1 MPAPTPEGPSIAQA
15 LVGARAQG
23 VDRLDAQ
30 LLLAHL
36 LHRPRAWLL
45 AHDDCRLSA
54 ADTQALAAL
63 FARRAAGEPLAY
75 LVGVREFHGLTLRVT
90 PDVLVPRPETETLVD
105 WALELLA
112 GPLADTKAPGVVDLG
127 TGSGAIAL
135 AVKQAC
141 SRACV
146 VATDTSRAA
155 LAVARGNG
163 EHFGLPVTW
172 LAGDWW
178 RALPATAS
186 PSVHLALAN
195 PPYIAPDDPHLPAL
209 THEPHAALVAP
220 GDRGDGLAAIERIL
234 AGVADHLTPGGWML
248 FEHGFEQAEPVRARL
263 RAAGFIAVTTRT
275 DLAGQPRVSG
285 GRWPPESP

>member
-15 LVGARAQG
+15 LVGARSQG

-30 LLLAHL
+30 LLLAHQL
-36 LHRPRAWLL
+36 RRPRAWLL
-45 AHDDCRLSA
+45 AHDDHPLAA
-54 ADTQALAAL
+54 ADSQALAVL

-75 LVGVREFHGLTLRVT
+75 LVGAREFYGLTLRVT
-90 PDVLVPRPETETLVD
+90 PDVLVPRPDTEALVD

-112 GPLADTKAPGVVDLG
+112 GPLATTEAPGVVDLG

-141 SRACV
+141 ARACV
-146 VATDTSRAA
+146 VATDTSLAA

-163 EHFGLPVTW
+163 ERLGLPVTW

-178 RALPATAS
+178 QALPATPS
-186 PSVHLALAN
+186 LSVHLALAN
-195 PPYIAPDDPHLPAL
+195 PPYIAPDDVHLPAL

-234 AGVADHLTPGGWML
+234 AGVADHLAPGGWLL

-263 RAAGFIAVTTRT
+263 RAAGFVAVTTRV

-285 GRWPPESP
+285 GRWPPERR